1 MKYKEFRHKLKEVAD
16 SKVDLFL
23 ETDKQYILKQD
34 KEDYERGLLVKL
46 NEEGSYLVNYWAG
59 KPEPYP
65 IEVVIDGKS
74 VKKDAVDIL
83 LKFHPK
89 NPEVE

>member
-1 MKYKEFRHKLKEVAD
+1 MKTFKTHITEAIDPDLTLKTG
-16 SKVDLFL
+16 
-23 ETDKQYILKQD
+23 ETNILKQD
-34 KEDYERGLLVKL
+34 NEDYERGLLVKL
-46 NEEGSYLVNYWAG
+46 NKEGSYLVNYWAE
-59 KPEPYP
+59 KTKPYP

-89 NPEVE
+89 RPKVK